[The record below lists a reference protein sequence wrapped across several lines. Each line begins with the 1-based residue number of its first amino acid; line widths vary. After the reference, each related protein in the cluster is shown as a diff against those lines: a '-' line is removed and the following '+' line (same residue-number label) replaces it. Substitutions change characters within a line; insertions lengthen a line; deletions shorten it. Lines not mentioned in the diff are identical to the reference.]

1 MTYTTVTIVDGGV
14 DVIFQQTLLRNA
26 KARCQYFLGSTPADI
41 TPHQGSVTAKW
52 RRVENLTVSLTP
64 LTALEG
70 TEDYPTRTGV
80 TPTVNDLT
88 AALLKYGTHIV
99 LNEEVVVVNFN
110 PVTDKYS
117 EILGINA
124 GQVLN
129 QLQRNELEDNSTVE
143 YGGAITTVSTVVAA
157 MVLDD
162 VKKVVNLLNR
172 ASALK
177 FTPMTT
183 GSTNT
188 NTTPQRDAYWG
199 ICHSDVEEDIRGFT
213 GFVPVEQYASQTT
226 TEKGEFG
233 SVGGVRW
240 VSSPEASID
249 TGVGSSS
256 GSGVRETGSKVDVYS
271 SIIMGMDH
279 HGSLGLGTDHIKEI
293 YLAGDTLPSVQM
305 IAKAKGSAGTADPLN
320 EVSTLGYKTWHAAQ
334 VFTNSTTPTTGEWG
348 YALKTGA
355 DNLD

>member
-1 MTYTTVTIVDGGV
+1 MTYTTATIVGGGV
-14 DVIFQQTLLRNA
+14 DVIFQQTMLRNA
-26 KARCQYFLGSTPADI
+26 KARCPYFLGSTPADI
-41 TPHQGSVTAKW
+41 APHQGSVTAKW
-52 RRVENLTVSLTP
+52 RRVENLSVSLTA
-64 LTALEG
+64 LTALTG

-88 AALLKYGTHIV
+88 AALLKYGNHII
-99 LNEEVVVVNFN
+99 LNEEVVIENFN

-143 YGGAITTVSTVVAA
+143 FGGAITTASTIIAA
-157 MVLDD
+157 MVLND
-162 VKKVVNLLNR
+162 VKQVVNLLNR

-183 GSTNT
+183 GSVNT
-188 NTTPQRDAYWG
+188 NTTPQRDAFWG

-213 GFVPVEQYASQTT
+213 GFVPVEQYASQTV

-240 VSSPEASID
+240 VSTPEASID
-249 TGVGSSS
+249 TGIGSTAGSSM
-256 GSGVRETGSKVDVYS
+256 RETSSKVDVYS

-279 HGSLGLGTDHIKEI
+279 HGSLGLGVDHIKEI
-293 YLAGDTLPSVQM
+293 YLAGDRLPAVQM
-305 IAKAKGSAGTADPLN
+305 IAKAKGSAGTADPLD
-320 EVSTLGYKTWHAAQ
+320 EVSTIGWKSFHAAQ

-348 YALKTGA
+348 YSLKTGA
-355 DNLD
+355 SLLV